1 MLSPSI
7 KLIECPRDAIQ
18 GISNFICTEEKV
30 EYYQSLLKVG
40 FDTLDCGSFVSPK
53 VIPQMADT
61 SKVISALDLS
71 KTKTKLLT
79 IIANERGA
87 LEAVKHNNISYL
99 GYPFSVSEN
108 FQMRNTRKTIS
119 ESIQLLKR
127 ICEIAKTHNRQVV
140 VYLSMGFGN
149 PYGDPWSTE
158 IIENW
163 TEQIIALGVNIISIS
178 DTVGTAQLDAISN
191 LYSTLIPRYPH
202 VEFGAHFH
210 TNPILWYE
218 KVNEAYLA
226 GCKRFDGTIKGW
238 GGCPMAQDAL
248 VGNMPMEKLISYFT
262 SYKILPKQL
271 DVLAFES
278 AYNFSHRIFLANE

>member
-18 GISNFICTEEKV
+18 GISNFICKEEKV

-87 LEAVKHNNISYL
+87 LEAVKHDNISYL

-127 ICEIAKTHNRQVV
+127 ICEIAKTHNKQVV

>member
-87 LEAVKHNNISYL
+87 LEAVKHDNISYL

>member
-87 LEAVKHNNISYL
+87 LEAVKHDNISYL

-127 ICEIAKTHNRQVV
+127 ICEIAKTHNKQVV

-149 PYGDPWSTE
+149 PYGDPWSKE

-262 SYKILPKQL
+262 SYKMLPKQL

>member
-87 LEAVKHNNISYL
+87 LEAVKHDNISYL

-149 PYGDPWSTE
+149 PYGDPWSSE

-191 LYSTLIPRYPH
+191 LYSTLIPRYPY

-210 TNPILWYE
+210 THPTLWYE

-226 GCKRFDGTIKGW
+226 GCKRFDGTI
-238 GGCPMAQDAL
+238 
-248 VGNMPMEKLISYFT
+248 
-262 SYKILPKQL
+262 
-271 DVLAFES
+271 
-278 AYNFSHRIFLANE
+278 

>member
-87 LEAVKHNNISYL
+87 LEAVKHDNISYL

-127 ICEIAKTHNRQVV
+127 ICEIAKTHNKQVV

-191 LYSTLIPRYPH
+191 LYATLIPRYPH

>member
-18 GISNFICTEEKV
+18 GISNFICTKEKV

-87 LEAVKHNNISYL
+87 LEAVKHDNISYL

>member
-87 LEAVKHNNISYL
+87 LEAVKHDNISYL

-127 ICEIAKTHNRQVV
+127 ICEIAKTHNKQVV

-278 AYNFSHRIFLANE
+278 AYNFSHRIFLSNE

>member
-18 GISNFICTEEKV
+18 GISNFICTKEKV

-87 LEAVKHNNISYL
+87 LEAVKHDNISYL

-127 ICEIAKTHNRQVV
+127 ICEIAKTHNKQVV

>member
-1 MLSPSI
+1 
-7 KLIECPRDAIQ
+7 
-18 GISNFICTEEKV
+18 
-30 EYYQSLLKVG
+30 YQSLLKVG

-87 LEAVKHNNISYL
+87 LEAVKHDNISYL

-127 ICEIAKTHNRQVV
+127 ICEIAKTHNKQVV

>member
-87 LEAVKHNNISYL
+87 LEAVKHDNISYL

-127 ICEIAKTHNRQVV
+127 ICEIAKTHNKQVV

-238 GGCPMAQDAL
+238 GGCPMAQDAI

>member
-1 MLSPSI
+1 MPSSQI

-18 GISNFICTEEKV
+18 GMSHLINTKDKV
-30 EYYQSLLKVG
+30 SYYQSLLKVG
-40 FDTLDCGSFVSPK
+40 FNTLDCGSFVSPK
-53 VIPQMADT
+53 AIPQMADT
-61 SKVISALDLS
+61 ADVIQSIDLS
-71 KTKTKLLT
+71 QTATKLLT

-87 LEAVKHNNISYL
+87 LEAIKHKSITYL

-127 ICEIAKTHNRQVV
+127 ITEIALAHDKEVV

-149 PYGDPWSTE
+149 PYGDPWSSE
-158 IIENW
+158 IIEDW
-163 TEQIIALGVNIISIS
+163 SEQIIAMGVKIISIS
-178 DTVGTAQLDAISN
+178 DTVGTAQVVDISN
-191 LYSTLIPRYPH
+191 LYSTLIARYPE

-210 TNPILWYE
+210 THPSAWYE
-218 KVNEAYLA
+218 KVHAAYLA
-226 GCKRFDGTIKGW
+226 GCLRFDGTIKGW

-262 SYKILPKQL
+262 SLKLLPNEF

-278 AYNFSHRIFLANE
+278 AYNFSHRIFSRK

>member
-1 MLSPSI
+1 MPSNQI
-7 KLIECPRDAIQ
+7 KLIECPRDALQ
-18 GISNFICTEEKV
+18 GMSNFIDTKDKV
-30 EYYQSLLKVG
+30 SYYQSLLQVG
-40 FDTLDCGSFVSPK
+40 FNTLDCGSFVSPK
-53 VIPQMADT
+53 AIPQMADT
-61 SKVISALDLS
+61 AEVIQSIDLS
-71 KTKTKLLT
+71 QTVTKLLT

-87 LEAVKHNNISYL
+87 LEAIKHKNITYL

-119 ESIQLLKR
+119 ESVQLLKR
-127 ICEIAKTHNRQVV
+127 ITEIAFTHDKEVV

-163 TEQIIALGVNIISIS
+163 VEQLIAMGVKIISIS
-178 DTVGTAQLDAISN
+178 DTVGTAQVMDISK
-191 LYSTLIPRYPH
+191 LYTTLVSKYPE

-210 TNPILWYE
+210 THPSEWYE
-218 KVNEAYLA
+218 KVHAAYLG
-226 GCKRFDGTIKGW
+226 GCLRFDGTIKGW

-262 SYKILPKQL
+262 SLKTLPKEL

-278 AYNFSHRIFLANE
+278 AYNFSHRIFSTK

>member
-61 SKVISALDLS
+61 SNVISALDLS

-87 LEAVKHNNISYL
+87 LEAVKHDNISYL

-149 PYGDPWSTE
+149 PYGDPWSSE

-163 TEQIIALGVNIISIS
+163 TEQIIALGVHIISIS

-191 LYSTLIPRYPH
+191 LYSTLIPRYPY

-210 TNPILWYE
+210 THPTLWYE

>member
-1 MLSPSI
+1 M
-7 KLIECPRDAIQ
+7 IECPRDAIQ

-87 LEAVKHNNISYL
+87 LEAVKHDNISYL

-127 ICEIAKTHNRQVV
+127 ICEIAKTHNKQVV

>member
-18 GISNFICTEEKV
+18 GISNFICTDEKV

-87 LEAVKHNNISYL
+87 LEAVKHDNISYL

-127 ICEIAKTHNRQVV
+127 ICEIAKTHNKQVV

>member
-18 GISNFICTEEKV
+18 GISNFICTVEKV

-87 LEAVKHNNISYL
+87 LEAVKHDNISYL

-127 ICEIAKTHNRQVV
+127 ICEIAKTHNKQVV

>member
-87 LEAVKHNNISYL
+87 LEAVKHDNISYL

-127 ICEIAKTHNRQVV
+127 ICEIAKTHNKQVV

-149 PYGDPWSTE
+149 PYGDPWSAE

>member
-87 LEAVKHNNISYL
+87 LEAVKHDNISYL

-210 TNPILWYE
+210 TNQILWYE

>member
-87 LEAVKHNNISYL
+87 LEAVKHDNISYL

-178 DTVGTAQLDAISN
+178 DTLGTAQLDAISN

>member
-87 LEAVKHNNISYL
+87 LEAVKHDNISYL

-127 ICEIAKTHNRQVV
+127 ICEIAKTHNKQVV

-178 DTVGTAQLDAISN
+178 DTEGTAQLDAISN

>member
-87 LEAVKHNNISYL
+87 LEAVKHDNISYL

-127 ICEIAKTHNRQVV
+127 ICEIAKTHNKQVV

-191 LYSTLIPRYPH
+191 LYLTLIPRYPH

>member
-87 LEAVKHNNISYL
+87 LEAVKHDNISYL

-127 ICEIAKTHNRQVV
+127 ICEIAKTHNKQVV

-191 LYSTLIPRYPH
+191 LYSTLILRYPH

>member
-87 LEAVKHNNISYL
+87 LEAVKHDNISYL

-127 ICEIAKTHNRQVV
+127 ICEIAKTHNKQVV

-278 AYNFSHRIFLANE
+278 AYNFSHRIFLENE